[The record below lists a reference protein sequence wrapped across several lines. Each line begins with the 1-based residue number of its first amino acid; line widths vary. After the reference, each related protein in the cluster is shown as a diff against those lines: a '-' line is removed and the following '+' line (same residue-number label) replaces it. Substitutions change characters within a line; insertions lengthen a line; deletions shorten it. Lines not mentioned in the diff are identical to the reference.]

1 MTSRINICETP
12 FVQNDSELPKPTGR
26 VIRFKETR

>member
-1 MTSRINICETP
+1 MMDQINIYDTAL
-12 FVQNDSELPKPTGR
+12 VQNDSELPKPTGR